1 MAGVNFDDV
10 WKAVTDQEFVNNEP
24 ENEYDIKVIMRTYKL
39 MKEGVEVLN
48 GPIPLSPEQRNELS
62 TQIGKLRRKLLEES
76 ILVNRVDPRVSV
88 YQRNPLSRR
97 NPDDLLNM
105 E

>member
-1 MAGVNFDDV
+1 
-10 WKAVTDQEFVNNEP
+10 
-24 ENEYDIKVIMRTYKL
+24 

-48 GPIPLSPEQRNELS
+48 GSIPLSPEQRNELS
-62 TQIGKLRRKLLEES
+62 TQIGKLRRKLFEES
-76 ILVNRVDPRVSV
+76 ILVNRVDPRVTV

-97 NPDDLLNM
+97 NSDDLLNM

>member
-10 WKAVTDQEFVNNEP
+10 WKEVSDPEFVNKEP
-24 ENEYDIKVIMRTYKL
+24 ENEYDIKVIMRTFKL
-39 MKEGVEVLN
+39 IEEGVEMLN
-48 GPIPLSPEQRNELS
+48 GPIPLSPEQRNELP

>member
-10 WKAVTDQEFVNNEP
+10 WKVVTDPEFVNNEP
-24 ENEYDIKVIMRTYKL
+24 KNEYDIKVIMRTYKL
-39 MKEGVEVLN
+39 MKEAVEVLT
-48 GPIPLSPEQRNELS
+48 GPIPLSLEQRNELS

-76 ILVNRVDPRVSV
+76 ILVNRVDPRVTV

-97 NPDDLLNM
+97 NSDDLLNM

>member
-1 MAGVNFDDV
+1 MVGVNFGDV
-10 WKAVTDQEFVNNEP
+10 WKEVSDPEFVNNEP

-39 MKEGVEVLN
+39 MKEGLEILN
-48 GPIPLSPEQRNELS
+48 GPIPLSLEQRNELS

-76 ILVNRVDPRVSV
+76 ILVNRVDSRVTV

-97 NPDDLLNM
+97 NSDDLLNM

>member
-10 WKAVTDQEFVNNEP
+10 WKEVSDPEFVNKEP

-76 ILVNRVDPRVSV
+76 ILVNRVDPRVTV

-97 NPDDLLNM
+97 NSDDLLNM